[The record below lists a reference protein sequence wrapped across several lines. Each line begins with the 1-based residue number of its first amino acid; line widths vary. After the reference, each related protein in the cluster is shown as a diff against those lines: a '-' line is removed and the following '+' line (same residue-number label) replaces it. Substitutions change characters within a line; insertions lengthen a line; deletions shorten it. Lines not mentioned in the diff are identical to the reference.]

1 MRRPFVAGNWK
12 MNGTRAEASRL
23 VQDILSGLPAASHA
37 ELAVCPPF
45 ILIPLV
51 AEKLAAA
58 GAVVLGAQNLSSEAG
73 GAFTGEISGL
83 MLRDY
88 GCKYVIVGHSERRS
102 LYGEDDETVTR
113 KFAAALEQGLTP
125 ILCVGETLAEREAD
139 ETEKVVARQLQAV
152 LERNGIKAFASAIIA
167 YEPVWAIGT
176 GRTATPQQAQSVH
189 AFIRGRLASDSDEG
203 VDSGCTRAHGSG
215 LDRSDPVATGQGR
228 RHRRRL
234 WQRCVADVVR
244 FTRLCEFPY
253 ASNGIIGHD
262 FLCDQSHIGG
272 AGNTSHCAK

>member
-1 MRRPFVAGNWK
+1 MRRPFVVGNWK
-12 MNGTRAEASRL
+12 MNGTRAEASKL
-23 VQDILSGLPAASHA
+23 VQDILNGLPAVSHA

-58 GAVVLGAQNLSSEAG
+58 AVALGAQNLSSEAV
-73 GAFTGEISGL
+73 GAFTGEISAL

-102 LYGEDDETVTR
+102 LYGEGDETVAR

-189 AFIRGRLASDSDEG
+189 AFIRDRLAS
-203 VDSGCTRAHGSG
+203 A
-215 LDRSDPVATGQGR
+215 DRPVADDMRILYGGSVKGANAAELFR
-228 RHRRRL
+228 EPDIDGGL
-234 WQRCVADVVR
+234 
-244 FTRLCEFPY
+244 
-253 ASNGIIGHD
+253 
-262 FLCDQSHIGG
+262 IGG
-272 AGNTSHCAK
+272 ASLNAAEFLAICQAAATSEGQR